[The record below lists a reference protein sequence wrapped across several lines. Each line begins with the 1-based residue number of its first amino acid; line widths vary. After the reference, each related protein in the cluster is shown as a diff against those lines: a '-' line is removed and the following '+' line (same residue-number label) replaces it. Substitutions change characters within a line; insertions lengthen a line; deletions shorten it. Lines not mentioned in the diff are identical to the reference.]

1 MIKGSI
7 NAAMKRLISRDLV
20 AWQTKKRR
28 KPLLLQGARQVG
40 KTFLLQ
46 EFGNKN
52 FARLHYI
59 NFEEQEQLIPVFN
72 GDLNPHRI
80 VQDLSLFLNE
90 SIDLKMDLL
99 VLDEI
104 QQCPRALTS
113 LKYFAEKMPE
123 LAVCAAGSLLGVH
136 LGESSFPVGKVDELR
151 MFPLTFEEFLMAGP
165 NKMLYD
171 AFESVNDLSPLSE
184 MQHAMLWEEFKLYL
198 VVGGLPE
205 VVATFM
211 EGRDDQFTALQD
223 VRTIQTRLLSEYIA
237 DMAKHCGKQN
247 AMHLERLWR
256 NTPAQLGRDQD
267 GSAPKFTFK
276 DVIPGVKGYERL
288 SGTIDWLVAAGL
300 IIRLPIVNSGLL
312 PFTVYSKENFF
323 KLFVFDVG
331 ILGALSRLPAKSTLN
346 YQYGTY
352 KGYYAENFVAQEFT
366 AAHRENFACWREKRA
381 EVEFIC
387 EVDGSV
393 IPVEIKSG
401 WVTQAKSLGVF
412 YNKYSPPY
420 CAVFS
425 ARNMGVNQASNR
437 YYYPLYLASKFPGT
451 VARGLNHV

>member
-1 MIKGSI
+1 
-7 NAAMKRLISRDLV
+7 MKRLISRDLAV
-20 AWQTKKRR
+20 WKTKMRR

-40 KTFLLQ
+40 KTYVLQ
-46 EFGNKN
+46 EFGNNN
-52 FARLHYI
+52 FSKLHYV
-59 NFEEQEQLIPVFN
+59 NFEEQEQLISVFN

-80 VQDLSLFLNE
+80 VKELSFFLNE
-90 SIDLKMDLL
+90 SIDLQKDLL

-113 LKYFAEKMPE
+113 LKYFAENMPE
-123 LAVCAAGSLLGVH
+123 LAICAAGSLLGVH

-151 MFPLTFEEFLMAGP
+151 MFPLTYEEFLMAGP
-165 NKMLYD
+165 NEMLYD
-171 AFESVNDLSPLSE
+171 AYKAINDLSPLFE
-184 MQHAMLWEEFKLYL
+184 MLHARLWEEFKLYL
-198 VVGGLPE
+198 VTGGLPE
-205 VVATFM
+205 VVTTFM
-211 EGRDDQFTALQD
+211 DERDDQFTAIQE

-256 NTPAQLGRDQD
+256 NTPAQLGRDQN
-267 GSAPKFTFK
+267 GSASKFTFK

-312 PFTVYSKENFF
+312 PFTAYSKENFF

-331 ILGALSRLPAKSTLN
+331 MLGALSRLPAKNILD
-346 YQYGTY
+346 YKYGTY
-352 KGYYAENFVAQEFT
+352 KGYYAENFVAQELSAT
-366 AAHRENFACWREKRA
+366 HRDNIACWREKRA

-387 EVDGSV
+387 EENGSV

-401 WVTQAKSLGVF
+401 WITQAKSLGVF
-412 YNKYSPPY
+412 VEKYSPLY
-420 CAVFS
+420 SAVFS
-425 ARNMGVNQASNR
+425 ARNMGVNESAKR
-437 YYYPLYLASKFPGT
+437 HYYPLYLASRFPI
-451 VARGLNHV
+451 L

>member
-1 MIKGSI
+1 
-7 NAAMKRLISRDLV
+7 MKRLITTELV
-20 AWQTKKRR
+20 KWKEKKRR

-40 KTFLLQ
+40 KTYVLQ
-46 EFGNKN
+46 EFGRNN
-52 FARLHYI
+52 FAKIHYL
-59 NFEEQEQLIPVFN
+59 NFEEQEQLISLFN

-90 SIDLKMDLL
+90 SIDLQQDLL

-104 QQCPRALTS
+104 QQCPRSLTS

-136 LGESSFPVGKVDELR
+136 LGESSFPVGKVDELQMLPMR
-151 MFPLTFEEFLMAGP
+151 FEEFLMAGP
-165 NKMLYD
+165 NKMLFD
-171 AFESVNDLSPLSE
+171 IFNAVSDSNPLSE
-184 MQHAMLWEEFKLYL
+184 LAHAKLWDEFKLYL
-198 VVGGLPE
+198 ITGGLPE
-205 VVATFM
+205 IVATFM
-211 EGRDDQFTALQD
+211 DGRNEQFSALQE
-223 VRTIQTRLLSEYIA
+223 VREIQNRLLSEYIA

-256 NTPAQLGRDQD
+256 NIPAQLGRDQN
-267 GSAPKFTFK
+267 GSSSKFTFK
-276 DVIPGVKGYERL
+276 GVIPGVKGYERL
-288 SGTIDWLVAAGL
+288 VGTIDWLAAAGL

-312 PFTVYSKENFF
+312 PFTAYSRENYF

-331 ILGALSRLPAKSTLN
+331 ILGALSNLPLKTILD

-352 KGYYAENFVAQEFT
+352 KGYYAENFVAQEFI
-366 AAHRENFACWREKRA
+366 AANRENSACWREKRA
-381 EVEFIC
+381 EVEFLC

-412 YNKYSPPY
+412 AEKYSPSY

-425 ARNMGVNQASNR
+425 ARNMGVNQEAKR
-437 YYYPLYLASKFPGT
+437 YYYPLYLASKFPF
-451 VARGLNHV
+451 H